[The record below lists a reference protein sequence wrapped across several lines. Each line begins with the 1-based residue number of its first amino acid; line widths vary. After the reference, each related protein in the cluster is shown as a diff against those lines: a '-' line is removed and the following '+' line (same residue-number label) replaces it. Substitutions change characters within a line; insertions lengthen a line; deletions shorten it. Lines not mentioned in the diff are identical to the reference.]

1 MGRQQAALLRLVFQ
15 PNDQAVAA
23 PKLNIMAIDE
33 ALGLGGCL
41 EIVGANQRLEAD
53 EMPVEANDISSVFS
67 HRLAPSKQIPLAL
80 ALLSVCPK
88 VNTSQ
93 VRPLP
98 FFKLKEA
105 AN

>member
-1 MGRQQAALLRLVFQ
+1 MFQ
-15 PNDQAVAA
+15 PNDEAVAA

-41 EIVGANQRLEAD
+41 EIVGANQRPEAD

-80 ALLSVCPK
+80 TRPSVCPK

-93 VRPLP
+93 VGHSHFLRM
-98 FFKLKEA
+98 KEA